1 MQLLDEVEDL
11 VADVVE
17 EMADVRS
24 PQAPRVLPFAAHAS
38 RLAAGSE
45 TDAEPRSVLRAE
57 MTVGGEEGSTPR
69 GTRE

>member
-11 VADVVE
+11 LTDVVE

-24 PQAPRVLPFAAHAS
+24 PQAPRVLPFAADAS

-45 TDAEPRSVLRAE
+45 TNAEPRSVLRAE
-57 MTVGGEEGSTPR
+57 MTVSGEEGRTPGGAR
-69 GTRE
+69 D